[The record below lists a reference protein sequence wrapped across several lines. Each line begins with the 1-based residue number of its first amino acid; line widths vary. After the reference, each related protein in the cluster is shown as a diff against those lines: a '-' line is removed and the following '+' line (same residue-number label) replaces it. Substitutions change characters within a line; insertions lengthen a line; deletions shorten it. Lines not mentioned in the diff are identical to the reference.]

1 MDNKLAP
8 DLHNLPDYTDSVECP
23 ACGCFMSDSSDMR
36 FVANEITVQYLDKG
50 AVKIDLSYIERY
62 CPRCGM
68 IVLTKPKYRSGVT
81 NG

>member
-1 MDNKLAP
+1 M
-8 DLHNLPDYTDSVECP
+8 
-23 ACGCFMSDSSDMR
+23 GDSSDMR
-36 FVANEITVQYLDKG
+36 FVANEIQVQYLDKG